1 MAKQTRPS
9 FEKLVK
15 ILALEAQQGYRG
27 RSVMGGLD
35 RLVER
40 WAGEVQDELDDP
52 EAAGARDLAERFA
65 GYGDRTPDERRLVV
79 DEALAWLRETRELP
93 PTPARPAPPAE
104 TDELHGPEPAMPEPA
119 TPAPPVPQP
128 APAQPTGRAS
138 GQPARPAPP
147 PPPRATPGLGPTAPV
162 TVLRGV
168 SAAMS
173 DRMKKLGIVTARD
186 LLYHFPRR
194 YDDFSQ
200 LRTIN
205 DLQPG
210 EEVTVVG
217 TVWEVNTRRS
227 RGGIPIT
234 TVTLS
239 VETGLLQATWFN
251 QPYLARQLQRARQI
265 VLSGKVDL
273 YLGRLT
279 FQSPAWEPLEKD
291 LIHTARIVPVYPLT
305 EGLSAR
311 WTRRIVRQ
319 ALDRWA
325 GAIPDPLPTYL
336 RHRQNLMDLAV
347 ALGQMHFPDTWDRQ
361 AQAKRR
367 LAFDEFFLI
376 QLGVLQRRRAE
387 REGPAPALTVD
398 EALVQRFVGGLPFA
412 LTGAQTRALADI
424 LRDLAQP
431 QPMRRLLQGD
441 VGSGKTVVAL
451 AAALVAVGNGMQ
463 AAIMAPTEVLAE
475 QHHRTVQTLLKAV
488 EWVKPDGTPVRVAL
502 LTGRLK
508 NAERAKARQAIAQGE
523 VDIAIGTHALIQEGV
538 AFPRLALAVVDEQ
551 HRFGVAQRIALK
563 ERAGLNPHVLVM
575 SATPIPRTLALTL
588 YGDLDLSVIDEMPAG
603 RQPVDTRYLMPRQR
617 ERAYGFIRGQVQEGH
632 QAFVICPLVEESEKT
647 EAKAAT
653 EEHERLQK
661 MVFPDLKLG
670 LLHGRMK
677 SQAKEAVMTAF
688 RDGELH
694 ILVSTSVVEVG
705 IDVPNATVM
714 LVEGANRFGLAQLHQ
729 FRGRVGRGPAQS
741 YCLLLAD
748 EPTEVAE
755 ERLHIVE
762 RTHDGF
768 VLAEED
774 LRLRGPGEFFG
785 TRQSGLP
792 DLRVAR
798 MSDTALLEA
807 AREEATQLF
816 ARDPGLEQPDHRR
829 LAEKV
834 AEVWATEEAE
844 TELTA
849 ETI

>member
-1 MAKQTRPS
+1 MPRASSSP
-9 FEKLVK
+9 FEKLTK

-40 WAGEVQDELDDP
+40 WAGEVEDAGGDP
-52 EAAGARDLAERFA
+52 ETVAAARRWAERFA
-65 GYGDRTPDERRLVV
+65 GYMEQSPAARQAVV
-79 DEALAWLRETRELP
+79 DEALAWLREQTSEPGLSP
-93 PTPARPAPPAE
+93 PAPHP
-104 TDELHGPEPAMPEPA
+104 
-119 TPAPPVPQP
+119 TPAPPP
-128 APAQPTGRAS
+128 APRA
-138 GQPARPAPP
+138 APS
-147 PPPRATPGLGPTAPV
+147 LGPDSPV
-162 TVLRGV
+162 TVIRGV
-168 SAAMS
+168 STVMEKHLA
-173 DRMKKLGIVTARD
+173 RLGITTVRD

-200 LRTIN
+200 LKSIN
-205 DLQPG
+205 QLVPG
-210 EEVTVVG
+210 EEVTIVG

-239 VETGLLQATWFN
+239 DETGMLQATWFN
-251 QPYLARQLQRARQI
+251 QPYLARQIQRARQI

-279 FQSPAWEPLEKD
+279 LQAPAWEPLEKD

-311 WTRRIVRQ
+311 WLRRIIKR

-325 GAIPDPLPTYL
+325 GAIPDHLPAYL
-336 RHRQNLMDLAV
+336 RHRQRLLDLPV
-347 ALGQMHFPDTWDRQ
+347 ALGQIHFPDNWDRL
-361 AQAKRR
+361 AQARRR
-367 LAFDEFFLI
+367 LAFDELFLI
-376 QLGVLQRRRAE
+376 QLGVLQRRRVS
-387 REGPAPALTVD
+387 RELPAPALHVD
-398 EALVQRFVGGLPFA
+398 ERVVRGFIRSLPFS
-412 LTGAQTRALADI
+412 LTGAQDRVLGEI
-424 LRDLAQP
+424 LHDLAQP

-451 AAALVAVGNGMQ
+451 AAALVAIHNGMQ

-475 QHHRTVQTLLKAV
+475 QHYQTVRTLLGEA
-488 EWVKPDGTPVRVAL
+488 PVRVAL
-502 LTGRLK
+502 LTGRLR
-508 NAERAKARQAIAQGE
+508 NAEREQVRQAIAQGQ

-538 AFPRLALAVVDEQ
+538 VFPRLALAVVDEQ
-551 HRFGVAQRIALK
+551 HRFGVMQRIALK
-563 ERAGLNPHVLVM
+563 DRSGLNPHMLVM
-575 SATPIPRTLALTL
+575 SATPIPRSLALTI
-588 YGDLDLSVIDEMPAG
+588 YGDLDLSVLDEMPAG
-603 RQPVDTRYLMPRQR
+603 RQPVDTRYLTPRQR
-617 ERAYGFIRGQVQEGH
+617 ERAYGFIRGQVEKGH
-632 QAFVICPLVEESEKT
+632 QAFIICPLVEESEKT
-647 EAKAAT
+647 EAKAAV
-653 EEHERLQK
+653 EEYERLHK
-661 MVFPDLKLG
+661 EVFPDLRLG

-677 SQAKEAVMTAF
+677 SQDKEAMMTAF
-688 RDGELH
+688 RDGQLD
-694 ILVSTSVVEVG
+694 ILVSTAVVEVG

-729 FRGRVGRGPAQS
+729 FRGRVGRGEARS

-748 EPTEVAE
+748 DPSEEAE
-755 ERLHIVE
+755 ERLRIVE

-792 DLRVAR
+792 ARSVRVAR
-798 MSDTALLEA
+798 ISDVALLEV
-807 AREEATQLF
+807 AREEAVQLF
-816 ARDPGLEQPDHRR
+816 ARDPGLEQADHRL

-834 AEVWATEEAE
+834 AELWRAQAAE
-844 TELTA
+844 MEWTT

>member
-1 MAKQTRPS
+1 MAKQTLPS

-15 ILALEAQQGYRG
+15 ILTLEAQQGYRG

-52 EAAGARDLAERFA
+52 EAAGARQLAEQFA
-65 GYGDRTPDERRLVV
+65 GYADRTPEERQAVV
-79 DEALAWLRETRELP
+79 DEALAWLREPRELP
-93 PTPARPAPPAE
+93 PTPTCPAPPAE
-104 TDELHGPEPAMPEPA
+104 TAGLHEPEPA
-119 TPAPPVPQP
+119 TPTPPVPPP

-138 GQPARPAPP
+138 GQPARAAPP

-173 DRMKKLGIVTARD
+173 DRLKKLGIVTVRD

-210 EEVTVVG
+210 EEVTIVG
-217 TVWEVNTRRS
+217 TIWEVNTRRS

-239 VETGLLQATWFN
+239 DETGMLQATWFN

-325 GAIPDPLPTYL
+325 GAIPDHLPAYL

-361 AQAKRR
+361 TQAKRR

-376 QLGVLQRRRAE
+376 QLGVLRRRQAE

-412 LTGAQTRALADI
+412 LTGAQDRALADI
-424 LRDLAQP
+424 LHDLAQP
-431 QPMRRLLQGD
+431 QSMRRLLQGD

-475 QHHRTVQTLLKAV
+475 QHHRTVQTLLEAAD
-488 EWVKPDGTPVRVAL
+488 WRRPDGTPVRVAL

-508 NAERAKARQAIAQGE
+508 NAAREKARQAIAQGE

-538 AFPRLALAVVDEQ
+538 TFPRLALAVVDEQ
-551 HRFGVAQRIALK
+551 HRFGVTQRVALK

-603 RQPVDTRYLMPRQR
+603 RQPVDTRYLTPRQR
-617 ERAYGFIRGQVQEGH
+617 ERAYNFIRGQVNEGH

-653 EEHERLQK
+653 EEYERLQK

-677 SQAKEAVMTAF
+677 SQEKEAVMTAF
-688 RDGELH
+688 RDGELN
-694 ILVSTSVVEVG
+694 ILVSTAVVEVG

-729 FRGRVGRGPAQS
+729 FRGRVGRGAARS

-748 EPTEVAE
+748 EPTEEAE

-807 AREEATQLF
+807 AREEAAQLF

-834 AEVWATEEAE
+834 AEVWATETAE